1 MPGHIKKTEGPDPDP
16 SPWLEVSEKLKNELK
31 RKPYEAKKSC
41 WVPDKDTGGFIEGL
55 VEKYE
60 GDKAFIKIQ
69 ETEVSKVLQL

>member
-1 MPGHIKKTEGPDPDP
+1 MPGHIKKSEGPDPDP

-69 ETEVSKVLQL
+69 ETEVSKVKQI

>member
-1 MPGHIKKTEGPDPDP
+1 MPGHIKKSEGPDPDP

-69 ETEVSKVLQL
+69 ETEVSKMFQI